1 MARLGRGSR
10 RAQSL
15 GLRGAGGISMNLN
28 GLSILYQLTDRLYRA
43 QSNGEVFE
51 AALEAIT
58 QSLGAR
64 ASILLFDD
72 SDVMRFV
79 AWRGLS
85 DAYRAAVDGHS
96 PWRAGEHDPDP
107 IYVDDILKTD
117 EPGWLKERIVS
128 ENIRALAFIPL
139 VAKGSVIGKFMT
151 YRAEPHDFTPQER
164 EFALTIARQVGFS
177 LERANA
183 ERDRRATE
191 DELRLSEERF
201 RMMAEDAPVMIWV
214 SDANGRCLHLN
225 RMLRG
230 FWGVGEDEIAN
241 FDWRTTMH
249 PEDTAQITE
258 LIGAAIANQTSASIR
273 GRYLW
278 SFGGYRVLQTEA
290 RPVFSGKGEFKG
302 MIGVNVDI
310 TDREIS
316 EKALRDSEQRF
327 RDLAEAMPQ
336 LVWTSDPL
344 GNVEYWNSR
353 IKSFALDQR
362 GNGGSYRWEGLLHE
376 DDLPATAAAWRQAVS
391 HGKAFQFSHR
401 LQMADGSFRWH
412 LSRANPAFD
421 SLGGISRWYGTATDI
436 HDLRMAEERLRESE
450 QRQRIAVYAAGLGV
464 FEWNIDED
472 RTLFGNDR
480 MYEIFGLVPEDGTV
494 SYLEFV
500 KSYVHPDDLERMEAS
515 LRDAARPNALLQVSC
530 RIFRRS
536 DSRVRWLDIAGRFV
550 FTADGKPARLIGVVA
565 DVTERRST
573 EEHRKL
579 LVNELNHRVKNTLS
593 VVQALA
599 QQTFRTDRGEDP
611 RVAVFDGRLSAL
623 AHAHSLLSSENWE
636 TADLA
641 DVARRSLLTRGPQKA
656 RISLQGPAVIL
667 KPKQAVTMA
676 MALHELYTNA
686 VKYGALANDRGRV
699 DLLWSIKGN
708 GGRFLDLVWTERD
721 GPPVKQ
727 PARRGFGSKMITQA
741 LRSELGAIVD
751 MDFRA
756 DGLVCHIEA
765 PLAETGART

>member
-1 MARLGRGSR
+1 
-10 RAQSL
+10 
-15 GLRGAGGISMNLN
+15 MNRN

-51 AALEAIT
+51 AALDAIT
-58 QSLGAR
+58 QSLGTR

-72 SDVMRFV
+72 CDIMRFV

-85 DAYRAAVDGHS
+85 DGYRAAVDGHS

-107 IYVDDILKTD
+107 IYVEDILDTG
-117 EPGWLKERIVS
+117 EPGWLKECIVS

-139 VAKGSVIGKFMT
+139 VAKGHVIGKFMT
-151 YRAEPHDFTPQER
+151 YHPDPHVFSAQER

-177 LERANA
+177 LERSNA
-183 ERDRRATE
+183 ERDRSATE

-214 SDANGRCLHLN
+214 SDEHGRCLHLN

-230 FWGVGEDEIAN
+230 FWGVAEDEIAR

-249 PEDTAQITE
+249 PQDTTHISEA
-258 LIGAAIANQTSASIR
+258 IGAALRNQKGASIK

-290 RPVFSGKGEFKG
+290 RPVFSAKGEFKG

-316 EKALRDSEQRF
+316 EKALRESEQRF

-336 LVWTSDPL
+336 LVWTSDSL

-353 IKSFALDQR
+353 IKSFTPDH
-362 GNGGSYRWEGLLHE
+362 GGGGGAYRWEALLHE

-391 HGKAFQFSHR
+391 RGEAFQFSHR
-401 LQMADGSFRWH
+401 LKMADGSFRWH

-436 HDLRMAEERLRESE
+436 HDLRLAEERLRESE

-464 FEWNIDED
+464 FEWNVDED
-472 RTLFGNDR
+472 RTVFGNDR
-480 MYEIFGLVPEDGTV
+480 MYEIFGHTPADGTV
-494 SYLEFV
+494 TYSEFI
-500 KSYVHPDDLERMEAS
+500 KSYVHPDDLERVEAA
-515 LRDAARPNALLQVSC
+515 LREAARPNALMQLSC

-536 DSRVRWLDIAGRFV
+536 DSQVRWLDVAGRFV
-550 FTADGKPARLIGVVA
+550 FAADGKPDRLIGVVA
-565 DVTERRST
+565 DVTDRRAT

-656 RISLQGPAVIL
+656 RINLQGPAVTL
-667 KPKQAVTMA
+667 RPKQAVTMA

-686 VKYGALANDRGRV
+686 VKYGALANDLGRV
-699 DLLWSIKGN
+699 ELLWSVKGN
-708 GGRFLDLVWTERD
+708 GGRFLDLVWTESG
-721 GPPVKQ
+721 GPPVRQ
-727 PARRGFGSKMITQA
+727 PSRRGFGSKMITQA
-741 LRSELGAIVD
+741 LKSELGAVVD

-765 PLAETGART
+765 PLAETGGRS